1 MHHLKRS
8 SVSLA
13 LIQSPTQKI
22 GTGLGVKLQIM
33 QQLTTLVAFFQIGRV
48 WASDYRYR
56 ASLIFYYS
64 STIIIIIVIICQ
76 VPFKLDN
83 QVL

>member
-1 MHHLKRS
+1 MQHLKRS

-33 QQLTTLVAFFQIGRV
+33 QQLTTLVAIFQIGRV

-64 STIIIIIVIICQ
+64 STIIIIVILCQ

>member
-1 MHHLKRS
+1 MQHLKRS

-22 GTGLGVKLQIM
+22 GTGFGVKLQIM

-64 STIIIIIVIICQ
+64 STIIIIVIICQ

>member
-1 MHHLKRS
+1 MQHLKRS

-22 GTGLGVKLQIM
+22 GTGLGVTLQIM

-64 STIIIIIVIICQ
+64 STIIIIVILCQ
-76 VPFKLDN
+76 VSFKLDN